1 LAGPVEQNVL
11 LKQLRQ
17 RKKSETKLTGLYED
31 DFLYA
36 VIGEFK
42 GVYTIYGTIKCMTS
56 LIDPLNFECNFDVI
70 HQVYCIFSA
79 HSE

>member
-42 GVYTIYGTIKCMTS
+42 GVYTIYGKRMY
-56 LIDPLNFECNFDVI
+56 DVFD
-70 HQVYCIFSA
+70 
-79 HSE
+79 